1 MMKAAPHAV
10 ITGAG
15 SGIGAAAAEALSAQ
29 GARLTLIGRDMEKLR
44 RTAASIDG
52 AFCAKADISNG
63 GQVQLALR
71 QARERHGPIDI
82 LVNNA
87 GIAPSAPFLK
97 VDDAQW
103 RRTLAVNLDGPFF
116 CARDALPDML
126 AAGWGRIVN
135 VASTAG
141 LKGYAYVSA
150 YCASKHALVGLTRAL
165 AQEVARQGVTV
176 NAVCPGFTDTEIAK
190 QSVSRIV
197 DATALAADQAL
208 SALTAHNPQARL
220 IAPAEAAA
228 AIAWLC
234 TQAASAVNGA
244 TISVS
249 GGEI

>member
-1 MMKAAPHAV
+1 MRAAPHAV

-15 SGIGAAAAEALSAQ
+15 GGIGAATADALSAQ
-29 GARLTLIGRDMEKLR
+29 GARLTLIGRDLEKLR

-52 AFCAKADISNG
+52 AFCATADVSDA
-63 GQVQLALR
+63 GQVRRALD

-87 GIAPSAPFLK
+87 GVAPSAPFLK

-141 LKGYAYVSA
+141 LKGYAYVAA

-165 AQEVARQGVTV
+165 AQEVARRGVTV
-176 NAVCPGFTDTEIAK
+176 NAVCPGFTDTEITE
-190 QSVSRIV
+190 QSISQIV
-197 DATALAADQAL
+197 DTTALDAEQARA
-208 SALTAHNPQARL
+208 ALTAHNPQARL

-234 TQAASAVNGA
+234 TQGASAVNGA

-249 GGEI
+249 GGEV